1 MTPNSLA
8 DPLYDAIRRYA
19 ARLLSDP
26 EAGKDIA
33 QEVFLRLEQQRDSI
47 TNPQAW
53 TYKTARNLVIDH
65 YRRVAKNTPGRTEPL
80 TDDLPAD
87 ATRFDPVILT
97 EKKEILTMIQQK
109 INDLSP
115 RHREVLRLKF
125 QEGLK
130 YAEIAEILGETV
142 TTVAWLLHEAIAML
156 RKEMKA
162 GNATWKPGA
171 QQRGAT
177 GSGHYAPLRSRLS
190 LTHLPFNPYQNNDN
204 HR

>member
-1 MTPNSLA
+1 MASES
-8 DPLYDAIRRYA
+8 LYDAIRRYA
-19 ARLLSDP
+19 ARLLSDL

-33 QEVFLRLEQQRDSI
+33 QEVFLRLEQKKDSI
-47 TNPQAW
+47 EHPQAW
-53 TYKTARNLVIDH
+53 AYKTARNLVIDQ
-65 YRRVAKNTPGRTEPL
+65 YRKSGRTEPL
-80 TDDLPAD
+80 TKDLPAD

-130 YAEIAEILGETV
+130 YTQIAEVIGETV

-156 RKEMKA
+156 RKEM
-162 GNATWKPGA
+162 
-171 QQRGAT
+171 RE
-177 GSGHYAPLRSRLS
+177 
-190 LTHLPFNPYQNNDN
+190 
-204 HR
+204 

>member
-1 MTPNSLA
+1 MTPDSLH
-8 DPLYDAIRRYA
+8 DAIRRYA
-19 ARLLSDP
+19 ARLLSNS

-33 QEVFLRLEQQRDSI
+33 QEVFLRLEQQRAVQEGGGI

-53 TYKTARNLVIDH
+53 AYKTARNLVIDH
-65 YRRVAKNTPGRTEPL
+65 YRRVAKNTPGRTEQL

-130 YAEIAEILGETV
+130 YTEIAEVLGETV
-142 TTVAWLLHEAIAML
+142 TTIAWLLHEAIAML
-156 RKEMKA
+156 RKEL
-162 GNATWKPGA
+162 GD
-171 QQRGAT
+171 
-177 GSGHYAPLRSRLS
+177 RS
-190 LTHLPFNPYQNNDN
+190 
-204 HR
+204 

>member
-1 MTPNSLA
+1 MEHDSLA
-8 DPLYDAIRRYA
+8 DTLHGAIRRYA

-33 QEVFLRLEQQRDSI
+33 QEVFLRLEQQRAVQDGGGI

-53 TYKTARNLVIDH
+53 AYKTARNLVIDH
-65 YRRVAKNTPGRTEPL
+65 YRRSGRTEPL
-80 TDDLPAD
+80 SDDLPAD

-130 YAEIAEILGETV
+130 YTEIAEVLGETV
-142 TTVAWLLHEAIAML
+142 TTIAWLLHEAIAML
-156 RKEMKA
+156 RKEL
-162 GNATWKPGA
+162 GD
-171 QQRGAT
+171 
-177 GSGHYAPLRSRLS
+177 RS
-190 LTHLPFNPYQNNDN
+190 
-204 HR
+204 